1 LPGLDVVALLSGLVG
16 VVYGDGW
23 GCRGHVGGVE
33 GRFGGNLIMG
43 SPRADVG
50 GFWSAE
56 KAKLG

>member
-1 LPGLDVVALLSGLVG
+1 
-16 VVYGDGW
+16 
-23 GCRGHVGGVE
+23 VGGVE